1 MSGIISTVPIG
12 LLGLLGIKND
22 GSYPRALAE
31 FFQPTMDML
40 PWLAGNR
47 ARELANEAVG
57 AFSTTGLKPGAG
69 GLTVVPPD
77 QVWLVHGANAQ
88 ATITATDML
97 VGACAVTRAFGA
109 QRQMINRAIHLDRSS
124 ATDAA
129 QAAAFQSCI
138 PGPFL
143 MFPGDQI
150 ELFVADLTTAGTIA
164 GFVSCVFTRF
174 PA

>member
-1 MSGIISTVPIG
+1 VSGIISTVPIG

-47 ARELANEAVG
+47 ARELVNEAVT
-57 AFSTTGLKPGAG
+57 AFSTTGLKPGAAA
-69 GLTVVPPD
+69 LSLVPAD

-88 ATITATDML
+88 ATCTATDML

-109 QRQMINRAIHLDRSS
+109 QRQMIRRADLDRTS

-150 ELFVADLTTAGTIA
+150 ELFVSDLTTAGTIA
-164 GFVSCVFTRF
+164 GFVSCIFTRF